1 MNPYLDFEYYPKVNP
16 NIVEKYK
23 QIIISNKD
31 KWESPFF
38 TDTTSYLDMAK
49 IESVVKEYSIE
60 KVKNVIVLGTGGSI
74 QTLLSLKHLAKKNLY
89 PITSSRAVELTKC
102 LKDTNPEDSVVIPI
116 SRGGETLD
124 INSTIGTFVK
134 KKYQF
139 IGLSSKGTMYQ
150 ILDKIGCPILGVP
163 NLSGRFAGSIS
174 NVGILP
180 AFLLGVNVSKFI
192 EGLNRGYKRF
202 MTFNDNP
209 ALNFATFLYGLYNK
223 GYKAVFSM
231 PYSLNLEGCI
241 GLFVQEISESTG
253 KKNKGYI
260 GTYQSAPLCQHSVLE
275 YLLGGSKGTVIPVLW
290 TVKKEVSDFLLESS
304 IDFVHGKSAQ
314 LVVNYQAEATFQALL
329 GQGVPS
335 AKITI
340 ESPDEFNIGMLI
352 SFIQSVV
359 YNLCLL
365 LDVNWSNN
373 PKVIIGKEIGNKA
386 LKEMISSEERKNT
399 RKNLADLKFQ
409 QNFFDK

>member
-49 IESVVKEYSIE
+49 IESVVKEYANE

-74 QTLLSLKHLAKKNLY
+74 QTLLALQHLAKKKLY

-134 KKYQF
+134 KKYPF

-150 ILDKIGCPILGVP
+150 ILEKIGCPILGVP

-180 AFLLGVNVSKFI
+180 AFLLGVNASKFI

-202 MTFNDNP
+202 MTINDNP
-209 ALNFATFLYGLYNK
+209 ALNFAIFLYGLYNK

-231 PYSLNLEGCI
+231 PYSLNLEGCV

-253 KKNKGYI
+253 KDNKGFI

-275 YLLGGSKGTVIPVLW
+275 YLLGGSKGTAIPVLW
-290 TVKKEVSDFLLESS
+290 TVKKEFGDFLLESS
-304 IDFVHGKSAQ
+304 IDFVNGKSAQ
-314 LVVNYQAEATFQALL
+314 SLVNYQANATFQALL

-340 ESPDEFNIGMLI
+340 ENPDEFNIGIII

-386 LKEMISSEERKNT
+386 LIEMISYEERKNT
-399 RKNLADLKFQ
+399 REKLADIKFQ

>member
-1 MNPYLDFEYYPKVNP
+1 M
-16 NIVEKYK
+16 
-23 QIIISNKD
+23 
-31 KWESPFF
+31 
-38 TDTTSYLDMAK
+38 
-49 IESVVKEYSIE
+49 
-60 KVKNVIVLGTGGSI
+60 
-74 QTLLSLKHLAKKNLY
+74 
-89 PITSSRAVELTKC
+89 TKC

-134 KKYQF
+134 KKYPF
-139 IGLSSKGTMYQ
+139 IGISSKGTMYQ

-163 NLSGRFAGSIS
+163 DLSGRFAGSIS

-180 AFLLGVNVSKFI
+180 AFLSGINVSNFL
-192 EGLNRGYKRF
+192 EGLNNGYKRF
-202 MTFNDNP
+202 MIFNDNP

-231 PYSLNLEGCI
+231 PYSSNLEGCV

-253 KKNKGYI
+253 KNNKGFI

-290 TVKKEVSDFLLESS
+290 TVKKDFADFLLDSS
-304 IDFVHGKSAQ
+304 IDFVNGKSAQ
-314 LVVNYQAEATFQALL
+314 SVVNYQADATFQALL

-340 ESPDEFNIGMLI
+340 ESPDEFNVGMLI

-359 YNLCLL
+359 YNLCIL

-373 PKVIIGKEIGNKA
+373 PKVVIGKEIGNKA
-386 LKEMISSEERKNT
+386 LKEMISYEERKNI

-409 QNFFDK
+409 QNFFEK

>member
-1 MNPYLDFEYYPKVNP
+1 MNPSLDFEYYPKANT

-49 IESVVKEYSIE
+49 IESVVKEYINE

-74 QTLLSLKHLAKKNLY
+74 QTLLSLKHLAKKKLY
-89 PITSSRAVELTKC
+89 PITSSRAIELTKC

-134 KKYQF
+134 KKYPF

-163 NLSGRFAGSIS
+163 NLSGRFAGSVS

-209 ALNFATFLYGLYNK
+209 ALNFAIFLYGLYNK
-223 GYKAVFSM
+223 GFKVVFSM
-231 PYSLNLEGCI
+231 PYSVNLEGCV

-253 KKNKGYI
+253 KDNKGLI

-275 YLLGGSKGTVIPVLW
+275 YLLGGSKGTAIPVLW
-290 TVKKEVSDFLLESS
+290 TVKKEFGDFLLESS

-314 LVVNYQAEATFQALL
+314 SVVNYQANATFQALL

-340 ESPDEFNIGMLI
+340 ESPDEFNIGVLI

>member
-1 MNPYLDFEYYPKVNP
+1 MNPYLDFEYYPKVSP

-23 QIIISNKD
+23 QIIISNQD

-49 IESVVKEYSIE
+49 IESVVKEYASE

-74 QTLLSLKHLAKKNLY
+74 QTLLSLKHLAKKKLY

-134 KKYQF
+134 KKYPF

-174 NVGILP
+174 NVGIFP
-180 AFLLGVNVSKFI
+180 ALLSGINVRNFL
-192 EGLNRGYKRF
+192 EGLNKGYKKF
-202 MTFNDNP
+202 MTFNDNA
-209 ALNFATFLYGLYNK
+209 ALNFAIFLYGLYNK

-231 PYSLNLEGCI
+231 PYSLNVEGCV

-253 KKNKGYI
+253 KDNKGLI

-275 YLLGGSKGTVIPVLW
+275 YLLGGSKGTAIPILW
-290 TVKKEVSDFLLESS
+290 TVKKDFGDFLLESS
-304 IDFVHGKSAQ
+304 IDFVNGKSAQ
-314 LVVNYQAEATFQALL
+314 SVVNYQADATFQALL
-329 GQGVPS
+329 GQSVPS

-340 ESPDEFNIGMLI
+340 ESPDEFNIGILI

-386 LKEMISSEERKNT
+386 LIEMISFEERKNT
-399 RKNLADLKFQ
+399 REKLADLKFQ
-409 QNFFDK
+409 QNFFDM